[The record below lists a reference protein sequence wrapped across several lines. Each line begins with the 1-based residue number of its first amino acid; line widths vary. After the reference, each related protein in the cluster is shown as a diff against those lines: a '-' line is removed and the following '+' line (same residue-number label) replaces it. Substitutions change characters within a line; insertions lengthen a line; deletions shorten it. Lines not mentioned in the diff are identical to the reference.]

1 MKFKDLLNKRL
12 LLVSKL
18 MSLYDQCIDEEDLE
32 KKEILKKS
40 IEMINR
46 QINVIDETPID

>member
-18 MSLYDQCIDEEDLE
+18 MSVYDQYIDEEDLE
-32 KKEILKKS
+32 KREILKKS
-40 IEMINR
+40 IEVLNK
-46 QINVIDETPID
+46 QINIIDETPIN